1 MVSTDRRID
10 LRGAREERLF
20 VKVITCPTDTDLEG
34 TTIGCTTQN
43 VSSSGIQLSVSQV
56 IPAATTLELWVE
68 VKGLPGKFL
77 LSGDVRWCREDG
89 DKYSCGVE
97 LCDGEEPSDLA
108 DWQDLFI

>member
-1 MVSTDRRID
+1 MVSSDRRTD

-20 VKVITCPTDTDLEG
+20 VKVIACPENADLEG
-34 TTIGCTTQN
+34 TTIGCTTQD

-56 IPAATTLELWVE
+56 IPSATTLELWVE
-68 VKGLPGKFL
+68 VKGLPGKFM

-89 DKYSCGVE
+89 DKYSCGIE
-97 LCDGEEPSDLA
+97 LRDGEGPSDLA

>member
-1 MVSTDRRID
+1 MVSSDRRGD

-20 VKVITCPTDTDLEG
+20 VKVIACPDDADLEG

-43 VSSSGIQLSVSQV
+43 VSSNGIQLLVAQM
-56 IPAATTLELWVE
+56 IPEATSLELWVE

-77 LSGDVRWCREDG
+77 LSGDVRWCNESG
-89 DKYSCGVE
+89 EKYSCGIE
-97 LCDGEEPSDLA
+97 LRDGEDSTDLP